1 MRLSAFLLVSVAC
14 LGGCGKSSVVGI
26 WESTREG
33 DVHGKRTF
41 SFKDDGTYT
50 EYTSLNI
57 DSTKSNLV
65 IQISGTYTFEDDTL
79 VTNLIA
85 GKQDVNMMETG
96 KKGHIDFDPSTQTR
110 KIAWFDSKKFSLF
123 PDPKT
128 GAGGPFPIF
137 IKK

>member
-1 MRLSAFLLVSVAC
+1 MRLTAILLVSLGC
-14 LGGCGKSSVVGI
+14 LGGCGKPSVVGI

-50 EYTSLNI
+50 EYSSLYV
-57 DSTKSNLV
+57 DSTKSNWV

-79 VTNLIA
+79 VTNLTD
-85 GKQDVNMMETG
+85 GKQDIKKMDTG
-96 KKGHIDFDPSTQTR
+96 ESVHFDFDPSTLTR
-110 KIAWFDSKKFSLF
+110 KIAWFDSKKFSLY

-128 GAGGPFPIF
+128 GMGGPFPTF
-137 IKK
+137 VKK